1 MDIKFLTLGEY
12 SQYVWPAFIFS
23 FTICL
28 SFYVSTKRKLE
39 EMENVY
45 KNEFKENK
53 NIEVLSQKIKVRHEV
68 LASIT
73 N

>member
-1 MDIKFLTLGEY
+1 MDINFLILGEY

-23 FTICL
+23 FTICF
-28 SFYVSTKRKLE
+28 SFYISTKRRLE
-39 EMENVY
+39 KIESAY
-45 KNEFKENK
+45 KNEFKHDEY
-53 NIEVLSQKIKVRHEV
+53 IVVLPRKSKVRSKA